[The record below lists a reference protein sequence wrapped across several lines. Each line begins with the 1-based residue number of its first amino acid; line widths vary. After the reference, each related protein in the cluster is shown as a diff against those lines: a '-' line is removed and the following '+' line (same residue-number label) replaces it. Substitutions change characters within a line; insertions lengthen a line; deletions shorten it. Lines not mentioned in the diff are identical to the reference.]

1 MSHNLS
7 YLQYGDFAT
16 ELGNRELVSYSRTFT
31 GVSGSIKE
39 KYTDIRLF
47 ASSTDQSIQVD
58 EIPGEG
64 ISGLYYL
71 CGARLGIRIV
81 EGSERV
87 YIQVRD
93 RLHPESVL
101 REDIQYRFTDY
112 DISYDGGTLR
122 FKRPVPF
129 LTPDE
134 NPVVILVTYETAR
147 ALKKQRVGG
156 GRAGFKPYK
165 TFYMGATVICEERT
179 NADFW
184 LTGLDAEWRAR
195 KNLVFTSEIARTS
208 EELLKP
214 TSAIVGTPDG
224 WAWKI
229 GVSGKVRER
238 LDYEVYFRD
247 ADRNFDN
254 PSSPTARSGV
264 RKIRARA
271 AFSPFRGLTL
281 TTESFHEND
290 EVNLQERISVRAGSN
305 FQYKTFNNQLSLET
319 TQVDRSG
326 ISRRSSIFVAGTEW
340 QIARWFS
347 FGGRRE
353 QSFGDEDIAYRPTL
367 NVLTS
372 RVALN
377 DRISLVAEHKFRDKS
392 FFQLYSDRNPVA
404 HRRRVRSLRQLRTR
418 RRYQRIPQS
427 GHRRSATSL
436 SPAPACDA
444 QHRCRTGKHAAR
456 QQTGR
461 FYRLFARRRIST
473 TQRVQIQW
481 TVRTQKRRSV

>member
-71 CGARLGIRIV
+71 CAARLGIRIV

-165 TFYMGATVICEERT
+165 TFYMGATVIGEERT

-184 LTGLDAEWRAR
+184 LTGLDAEWRAKKSR
-195 KNLVFTSEIARTS
+195 VYLRNRPYLGRTAQTH
-208 EELLKP
+208 LRHRGY
-214 TSAIVGTPDG
+214 TG
-224 WAWKI
+224 
-229 GVSGKVRER
+229 R
-238 LDYEVYFRD
+238 LGME
-247 ADRNFDN
+247 DR
-254 PSSPTARSGV
+254 
-264 RKIRARA
+264 RARKSKGTA
-271 AFSPFRGLTL
+271 GL
-281 TTESFHEND
+281 
-290 EVNLQERISVRAGSN
+290 
-305 FQYKTFNNQLSLET
+305 
-319 TQVDRSG
+319 
-326 ISRRSSIFVAGTEW
+326 
-340 QIARWFS
+340 
-347 FGGRRE
+347 
-353 QSFGDEDIAYRPTL
+353 
-367 NVLTS
+367 
-372 RVALN
+372 
-377 DRISLVAEHKFRDKS
+377 
-392 FFQLYSDRNPVA
+392 
-404 HRRRVRSLRQLRTR
+404 RSLL
-418 RRYQRIPQS
+418 P
-427 GHRRSATSL
+427 GCG
-436 SPAPACDA
+436 PE
-444 QHRCRTGKHAAR
+444 
-456 QQTGR
+456 
-461 FYRLFARRRIST
+461 F
-473 TQRVQIQW
+473 
-481 TVRTQKRRSV
+481 